1 MKYKFDKVIDRSNT
15 SCAKWDATEELFG
28 EKDLLPLWVAD
39 MDFKV
44 PDEVVKVIQS
54 QAEHGIF
61 GYTSKKE
68 GYYKAV
74 IDWMKNRHNW
84 SVEKEWICHSP
95 GVVTALS
102 LIVQAYSEPGDKII
116 VQPPVYYPF
125 MKVIQNHNRQ
135 VVYNSLLLTEDRYE
149 MDFED
154 LISKIDSSVKI
165 ILLCNPH
172 NPGGRVWT
180 KLELERLGNI
190 CMEHGILVVSDEIH
204 ADLIFKPGEHT
215 PFAAISEEFAENSI
229 ICTAP
234 SKTFNLAGL
243 QTSNI
248 IISSETLREK
258 FIAETEK
265 YAIGMS
271 NSFGALATEA
281 AYKYGGQWLDEV
293 LEYIEGNLQFIT
305 KYFES
310 NLPVLKVLPLE
321 ATYLAWIDCREL
333 GLTPEELEKL
343 FLSKAKVAL
352 NQGYVFGPGGEG
364 FVRMNLACSRTIVE
378 RAGKQMIEAV
388 NSIIEISPILETK
401 NI

>member
-1 MKYKFDKVIDRSNT
+1 MKYDFDKVVERSNT
-15 SCAKWDATEELFG
+15 ASVKWDATEELFG
-28 EKDLLPLWVAD
+28 EKELLPLWVAD

-44 PDEVVKVIQS
+44 PDEVVKAIQS

-61 GYTSKKE
+61 GYTTRKPS
-68 GYYKAV
+68 YYEAI
-74 IDWMKNRHNW
+74 IDWMKDHHNW
-84 SVEKEWICHSP
+84 VIEKEWICHSP
-95 GVVTALS
+95 GVVTALN
-102 LIVQAYSEPGDKII
+102 LIVQAFSEPGDKII

-125 MKVIQNHNRQ
+125 MKAIQNHDRQ
-135 VVYNSLLLTEDRYE
+135 VVYNPLLFNEGRFE

-165 ILLCNPH
+165 ILLCNPQ

-180 KLELERLGNI
+180 ESELKRLGDICLERGV
-190 CMEHGILVVSDEIH
+190 LVVSDEIH
-204 ADLIFKPGEHT
+204 QDLVFKPGKHI
-215 PFAAISEEFAENSI
+215 PFSAISEQFADNSI

-248 IISSETLREK
+248 IISNKALREK
-258 FIAETEK
+258 FVMEGDK
-265 YAIGMS
+265 YAVTMS

-281 AYKYGGQWLDEV
+281 AYNYGGQWLEEV
-293 LEYIEGNLQFIT
+293 LDYVEGNLHFIT
-305 KYFES
+305 KYFKS

-364 FVRMNLACSRTIVE
+364 FVRMNLACSRSTVE
-378 RAGKQMIEAV
+378 KAAQQMKEA
-388 NSIIEISPILETK
+388 IIQLLL
-401 NI
+401 

>member
-1 MKYKFDKVIDRSNT
+1 MKYDFDKVVERSNT
-15 SCAKWDATEELFG
+15 ASVKWDATEELFG
-28 EKDLLPLWVAD
+28 EKELLPLWVAD

-44 PDEVVKVIQS
+44 PDEVVKAIQS

-61 GYTSKKE
+61 GYTTRKPS
-68 GYYKAV
+68 YYEAI
-74 IDWMKNRHNW
+74 IDWMKDHHNW
-84 SVEKEWICHSP
+84 VIEKEWICHSP
-95 GVVTALS
+95 GVVTALN
-102 LIVQAYSEPGDKII
+102 LIVQAFSEPGDKII

-125 MKVIQNHNRQ
+125 MKAIQNHDRQ
-135 VVYNSLLLTEDRYE
+135 VVYNPLLFNEGRFE

-165 ILLCNPH
+165 ILLCNPQ
-172 NPGGRVWT
+172 NPGGRIWT
-180 KLELERLGNI
+180 ESELKRLGDICLERGV
-190 CMEHGILVVSDEIH
+190 LVVSDEIH
-204 ADLIFKPGEHT
+204 QDLVFKPGKHI
-215 PFAAISEEFAENSI
+215 PFSAISEQFADNSI

-248 IISSETLREK
+248 IISNKALREK
-258 FIAETEK
+258 FVMEGDK
-265 YAIGMS
+265 YAVTMS

-281 AYKYGGQWLDEV
+281 AYNYGGQWLEEV
-293 LEYIEGNLQFIT
+293 LDYVEGNLHFIT
-305 KYFES
+305 KYFKS

-364 FVRMNLACSRTIVE
+364 FVRMNLACSRSTVE
-378 RAGKQMIEAV
+378 KAAQQMKEA
-388 NSIIEISPILETK
+388 IIQLRL
-401 NI
+401 

>member
-1 MKYKFDKVIDRSNT
+1 MKYDFDKVVERSNT
-15 SCAKWDATEELFG
+15 ASVKWDATEELFG
-28 EKDLLPLWVAD
+28 EKELLPLWVAD

-44 PDEVVKVIQS
+44 PDEVVKAIQS

-61 GYTSKKE
+61 GYTTRKPS
-68 GYYKAV
+68 YYEAI
-74 IDWMKNRHNW
+74 IDWMKDHHNW
-84 SVEKEWICHSP
+84 VIEKEWICHSP
-95 GVVTALS
+95 GVVTALN
-102 LIVQAYSEPGDKII
+102 LIVQAFSKPGDKII

-125 MKVIQNHNRQ
+125 MKAIQNHDRQ
-135 VVYNSLLLTEDRYE
+135 VVYNPLLFNEGRFE

-165 ILLCNPH
+165 ILLCNPQ

-180 KLELERLGNI
+180 ESELKRLGDICLERGV
-190 CMEHGILVVSDEIH
+190 LVVSDEIH
-204 ADLIFKPGEHT
+204 QDLVFKPGKHI
-215 PFAAISEEFAENSI
+215 PFSAISEQFADNSI

-248 IISSETLREK
+248 IISNKALREK
-258 FIAETEK
+258 FVMEGDK
-265 YAIGMS
+265 YAVTMS

-281 AYKYGGQWLDEV
+281 AYNYGGQWLEEV
-293 LEYIEGNLQFIT
+293 LDYVEGNLHFIT
-305 KYFES
+305 KYFKS

-364 FVRMNLACSRTIVE
+364 FVRMNLACSRSTVE
-378 RAGKQMIEAV
+378 KAAQQMKEA
-388 NSIIEISPILETK
+388 IIQLRL
-401 NI
+401 

>member
-1 MKYKFDKVIDRSNT
+1 MKYDFDKVVERSNT
-15 SCAKWDATEELFG
+15 ASVKWDATEELFG
-28 EKDLLPLWVAD
+28 EKELLPLWVAD

-44 PDEVVKVIQS
+44 PDEVVKAIQS

-61 GYTSKKE
+61 GYTTRKPS
-68 GYYKAV
+68 YYEAI
-74 IDWMKNRHNW
+74 IDWMKDHHNW
-84 SVEKEWICHSP
+84 VIEKEWICHSP
-95 GVVTALS
+95 GGVTALN
-102 LIVQAYSEPGDKII
+102 LIVQAFSEPGDKII

-125 MKVIQNHNRQ
+125 MKAIQNHDRQ
-135 VVYNSLLLTEDRYE
+135 VVYNPLLFNEGRFE

-154 LISKIDSSVKI
+154 LISKIDSSVKM
-165 ILLCNPH
+165 ILLCNPQ

-180 KLELERLGNI
+180 ESELKRLGDICLERGV
-190 CMEHGILVVSDEIH
+190 LVVSDEIH
-204 ADLIFKPGEHT
+204 QDLVFKPGKHI
-215 PFAAISEEFAENSI
+215 PFSAISEQFADNSI

-248 IISSETLREK
+248 IISNKALREK
-258 FIAETEK
+258 FVMEGDK
-265 YAIGMS
+265 YAVTMS

-281 AYKYGGQWLDEV
+281 AYNYGRQWLEEV
-293 LEYIEGNLQFIT
+293 LDYVEGNLHFIT
-305 KYFES
+305 KYFKS

-364 FVRMNLACSRTIVE
+364 FVRMNLACSRSTVE
-378 RAGKQMIEAV
+378 KAAQQMKEA
-388 NSIIEISPILETK
+388 IIQLRL
-401 NI
+401 

>member
-1 MKYKFDKVIDRSNT
+1 MKYDFDKVVERSNT
-15 SCAKWDATEELFG
+15 ACVKWDATEELFG
-28 EKDLLPLWVAD
+28 EKELLPLWVAD

-44 PDEVVKVIQS
+44 PDEVVKAIQS
-54 QAEHGIF
+54 QAEHGVF
-61 GYTSKKE
+61 GYMTKKDS
-68 GYYKAV
+68 YYKAV
-74 IDWMKNRHNW
+74 IDWMKDHHNW

-95 GVVTALS
+95 GVVTALN

-125 MKVIQNHNRQ
+125 MKAIQNHDRQ
-135 VVYNSLLLTEDRYE
+135 VVYNPLLFKEDRYE

-154 LISKIDSSVKI
+154 LISKIDSSVKML
-165 ILLCNPH
+165 LLCNPQ

-180 KLELERLGNI
+180 ESELKRLGDI
-190 CMEHGILVVSDEIH
+190 CLEHEVLVVSDEIH
-204 ADLIFKPGEHT
+204 QDLVFKPVKHV
-215 PFAAISEEFAENSI
+215 PFAAISEQFADNSI

-248 IISSETLREK
+248 IISNKALREK
-258 FIAETEK
+258 FVAEGDK
-265 YAIGMS
+265 YAVTLP
-271 NSFGALATEA
+271 NSFSSLATEA
-281 AYKYGGQWLDEV
+281 AYNHGGQWLEEV
-293 LEYIEGNLQFIT
+293 LDYVEGNLHFIT
-305 KYFES
+305 KYFKS

-364 FVRMNLACSRTIVE
+364 FVRMNLACSRSTVE
-378 RAGKQMIEAV
+378 KAVQQMKEAV
-388 NSIIEISPILETK
+388 HSISVINPI
-401 NI
+401 

>member
-1 MKYKFDKVIDRSNT
+1 MKYDFDKVVERSNT
-15 SCAKWDATEELFG
+15 ASVKWDATEELFG
-28 EKDLLPLWVAD
+28 EKELLPLWVAD

-44 PDEVVKVIQS
+44 PDEVVKAIQS

-61 GYTSKKE
+61 GYTTRKPS
-68 GYYKAV
+68 YYEAI
-74 IDWMKNRHNW
+74 IDWMKDHHNW
-84 SVEKEWICHSP
+84 VIEKEWICHSP
-95 GVVTALS
+95 GVVTALN
-102 LIVQAYSEPGDKII
+102 LIVQAFSEPGDKII

-125 MKVIQNHNRQ
+125 MKAIQNHDRQ
-135 VVYNSLLLTEDRYE
+135 VVYNPLLFNEGRFE

-154 LISKIDSSVKI
+154 LISKIDSSVKM
-165 ILLCNPH
+165 ILLCNPQ

-180 KLELERLGNI
+180 ESELKRLGDICLERGV
-190 CMEHGILVVSDEIH
+190 LVVSDEIH
-204 ADLIFKPGEHT
+204 QDLVFKPGKHI
-215 PFAAISEEFAENSI
+215 PFSAISEQFADNSI

-248 IISSETLREK
+248 IISNKALREK
-258 FIAETEK
+258 FVMEGDK
-265 YAIGMS
+265 YAVTMS

-281 AYKYGGQWLDEV
+281 AYNYGGQWLEEV
-293 LEYIEGNLQFIT
+293 LDYVEGNLHFIT
-305 KYFES
+305 KYFKS

-364 FVRMNLACSRTIVE
+364 FVRMNLACSRSTVE
-378 RAGKQMIEAV
+378 KAAQQMKEA
-388 NSIIEISPILETK
+388 IIQLLL
-401 NI
+401 

>member
-1 MKYKFDKVIDRSNT
+1 MKLDFDKVVERSNT
-15 SCAKWDATEELFG
+15 ACVKWDATEELFG
-28 EKDLLPLWVAD
+28 EKELLPLWVAD

-44 PDEVVKVIQS
+44 PDEVVKAIQS

-61 GYTSKKE
+61 GYTMRKNS
-68 GYYKAV
+68 YYKAI
-74 IDWMKNRHNW
+74 IDWMKDRHNW

-95 GVVTALS
+95 GVVTALN

-125 MKVIQNHNRQ
+125 MKAIQNHDRQ
-135 VVYNSLLLTEDRYE
+135 VVYNPLLFKEGRYE
-149 MDFED
+149 MDFKD
-154 LISKIDSSVKI
+154 LISKIDSSVKM
-165 ILLCNPH
+165 ILLCNPQ

-180 KLELERLGNI
+180 ESELKLLGDICLERGV
-190 CMEHGILVVSDEIH
+190 LVVSDEIH
-204 ADLIFKPGEHT
+204 QDLVFKPGKHV
-215 PFAAISEEFAENSI
+215 PFAAISEQFADNSI

-248 IISSETLREK
+248 IISNKALREK
-258 FIAETEK
+258 FVAESDK
-265 YAIGMS
+265 YAVTMP

-281 AYKYGGQWLDEV
+281 AYNHGGQWLEEV
-293 LEYIEGNLQFIT
+293 LDYVEGNLHFIT
-305 KYFES
+305 KYFKT

-364 FVRMNLACSRTIVE
+364 FVRMNLACSRSIVE
-378 RAGKQMIEAV
+378 KAVQQMKEAV
-388 NSIIEISPILETK
+388 HSITVINP
-401 NI
+401 N

>member
-1 MKYKFDKVIDRSNT
+1 MKYDFDKVVERSNT
-15 SCAKWDATEELFG
+15 ASVKWDATEELFG
-28 EKDLLPLWVAD
+28 EKELLPLWVAD

-44 PDEVVKVIQS
+44 PDEVVKAIQS

-61 GYTSKKE
+61 GYTTRKPS
-68 GYYKAV
+68 YYEAI
-74 IDWMKNRHNW
+74 IDWMKDHHNW
-84 SVEKEWICHSP
+84 VIEKEWICHSP
-95 GVVTALS
+95 GVVTALN
-102 LIVQAYSEPGDKII
+102 LIVQAFSEPGDKII

-125 MKVIQNHNRQ
+125 MKAIQNHDRQ
-135 VVYNSLLLTEDRYE
+135 VVYNPLLFNEGRFE

-154 LISKIDSSVKI
+154 LISKIDSSVKM
-165 ILLCNPH
+165 ILLCNPQ

-180 KLELERLGNI
+180 ESELKRLGDICLERGV
-190 CMEHGILVVSDEIH
+190 LVVSDEIH
-204 ADLIFKPGEHT
+204 QDLVFKPGKHI
-215 PFAAISEEFAENSI
+215 PFSAISEQFADNSI

-248 IISSETLREK
+248 IISNKALREK
-258 FIAETEK
+258 FVMEGDK
-265 YAIGMS
+265 YAVTMS

-281 AYKYGGQWLDEV
+281 AYNYGGQWLEEV
-293 LEYIEGNLQFIT
+293 LDYVEGNLHFIT
-305 KYFES
+305 KYFKS

-364 FVRMNLACSRTIVE
+364 FVRMNLACSRSTVE
-378 RAGKQMIEAV
+378 KAAQQMKEA
-388 NSIIEISPILETK
+388 IIQLRL
-401 NI
+401 

>member
-1 MKYKFDKVIDRSNT
+1 MKYDFDKVVERSNT
-15 SCAKWDATEELFG
+15 ASVKWDATEELFG
-28 EKDLLPLWVAD
+28 EKELLPLWVAD

-44 PDEVVKVIQS
+44 PDEVVKAIQS

-61 GYTSKKE
+61 GYTTRKPS
-68 GYYKAV
+68 YYEAI
-74 IDWMKNRHNW
+74 IDWMKDHHNW
-84 SVEKEWICHSP
+84 VIEKEWICHSP
-95 GVVTALS
+95 GVVTALN
-102 LIVQAYSEPGDKII
+102 LIVQAFSEPGDKII

-125 MKVIQNHNRQ
+125 MKAIQNHDRQ
-135 VVYNSLLLTEDRYE
+135 VVYNPLLFNEGRFE

-165 ILLCNPH
+165 ILLCNPQ

-180 KLELERLGNI
+180 ESELKRLGDICLERGV
-190 CMEHGILVVSDEIH
+190 LVVSDEIH
-204 ADLIFKPGEHT
+204 QDLVFKPGKHI
-215 PFAAISEEFAENSI
+215 PFSAISEQFADNSI

-248 IISSETLREK
+248 IISNKALREK
-258 FIAETEK
+258 FVMEGDK
-265 YAIGMS
+265 YAVTMS

-281 AYKYGGQWLDEV
+281 AYNYGGQWLEEV
-293 LEYIEGNLQFIT
+293 LDYVEGNLHFIT
-305 KYFES
+305 KYFKS

-364 FVRMNLACSRTIVE
+364 FVRMNLACSRSTVE
-378 RAGKQMIEAV
+378 KAAQQMKEA
-388 NSIIEISPILETK
+388 IIQLRL
-401 NI
+401 

>member
-1 MKYKFDKVIDRSNT
+1 MKYDFDKVVERSNT
-15 SCAKWDATEELFG
+15 ASVKWDATEELFG
-28 EKDLLPLWVAD
+28 EKELLPLWVAD

-44 PDEVVKVIQS
+44 PDEVVKAIQS

-61 GYTSKKE
+61 GYTTRKPS
-68 GYYKAV
+68 YYEAI
-74 IDWMKNRHNW
+74 IDWMKDHHNW
-84 SVEKEWICHSP
+84 VIEKEWICHSP
-95 GVVTALS
+95 GVVTALN
-102 LIVQAYSEPGDKII
+102 LIVQAFSEPGDKII

-125 MKVIQNHNRQ
+125 MKAIHNHDRQ
-135 VVYNSLLLTEDRYE
+135 VIYNPLLFNEGKFE

-154 LISKIDSSVKI
+154 LISKIDSSVKM
-165 ILLCNPH
+165 ILLCNPQ

-180 KLELERLGNI
+180 ESELKRLGDICLERGV
-190 CMEHGILVVSDEIH
+190 LVVSDEIH
-204 ADLIFKPGEHT
+204 QDLVFKPGKHI
-215 PFAAISEEFAENSI
+215 PFSAISEQFADNSI

-248 IISSETLREK
+248 IISNKALREK
-258 FIAETEK
+258 FVMEGDK
-265 YAIGMS
+265 YAVTMS

-281 AYKYGGQWLDEV
+281 AYNYGGQWLEEV
-293 LEYIEGNLQFIT
+293 LDYVEGNLHFIT
-305 KYFES
+305 KYFKS

-364 FVRMNLACSRTIVE
+364 FVRMNLACSRSTVE
-378 RAGKQMIEAV
+378 KAAQQMKEA
-388 NSIIEISPILETK
+388 IIQLRL
-401 NI
+401 